1 MTERP
6 LSSSAGTSTP
16 VVGAGAAS
24 RVPASWPIWWT
35 ALTRSSW
42 PTAYFAV
49 PRASQSVTR

>member
-16 VVGAGAAS
+16 AAGAGAAS
-24 RVPASWPIWWT
+24 RVSASWPIWWM

-49 PRASQSVTR
+49 PRVSQSVAR